1 MVDAVICAEFA
12 TPTLELA
19 DAIAASN
26 CDGTKPLYAAP
37 PVGNPPARVVM
48 SKLSMPLVLYGK

>member
-1 MVDAVICAEFA
+1 MKTILMIITA
-12 TPTLELA
+12 TLLLRRFEYLP
-19 DAIAASN
+19 ASN